1 MLLRKVLCKDRLPE
15 KEGRY
20 IVGWDE
26 NLTSLDGKHSETI
39 HVVFQADYNER
50 YSFHEEYSD
59 CSRVEWWWEKVK
71 EPTEEEI
78 RDRLMN
84 LFPDWKRT
92 WEGTVRIIASEVGY
106 KQALKDL
113 KGE

>member
-1 MLLRKVLCKDRLPE
+1 MLYRKVKVTDRLPE

-39 HVVFQADYNER
+39 HVIFQADYNER

-59 CSRVEWWWEKVK
+59 CSRVEWWLEKVK
-71 EPTEEEI
+71 EPTDEEI
-78 RDRLMN
+78 EAKSSAKCKERMN
-84 LFPDWKRT
+84 AVWPLYQVGYED
-92 WEGTVRIIASEVGY
+92 GY